1 MRNLVLIF
9 FFLVLGAAAY
19 DHYCQLTHQ
28 PPLEQMLQEAI
39 ERARLS
45 VYRNADYGFKAEYP
59 EFFCSE
65 SDAEGSFTGRARFSY
80 WNSMVHVNLETS
92 VRRNGR
98 ALNVRDS
105 MHFIAASTHAATQ
118 RMGTNWFVVAGPLYE
133 DGVPVEGYSF
143 YDKYVCVGKLW
154 FVYSLT
160 YPDACRASLA
170 RLFRLVDRFSV

>member
-39 ERARLS
+39 ESARLS